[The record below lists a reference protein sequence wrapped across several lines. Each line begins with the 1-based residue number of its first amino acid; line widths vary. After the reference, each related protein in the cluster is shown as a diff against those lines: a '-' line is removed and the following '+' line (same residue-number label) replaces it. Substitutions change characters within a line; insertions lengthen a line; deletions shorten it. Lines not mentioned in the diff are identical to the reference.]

1 MLDYTVP
8 TNASPHKSHGGIRLS
23 MILPASSSPSAAR
36 MLSQPSTPV
45 HEHSAGNDTM
55 SAGKCIIVH
64 HFQPKTALVSV
75 SELVAINFTYT
86 DDVTSDASLVQLR
99 LNVAGEYIP
108 ASVRS
113 GPNNTLNMHAVVP
126 SKTLSQSGQSLQLSV
141 HAFRNGHLFDACD
154 FGELIVEGQGRKSSS
169 SGSGHRTESFH
180 PSDDVSRPSTPT
192 RPPRT
197 VGNKR
202 ARDDDES
209 SIDNSDDE
217 FVPAAP
223 STKFRKLDTTI
234 EVAKAK
240 KKKASNLLASD
251 AVELSFV
258 NDLDSVANPVSWYV
272 ESFASSRQTL
282 MDCIQVTVRD

>member
-8 TNASPHKSHGGIRLS
+8 TNASPHKSGGGIRLS
-23 MILPASSSPSAAR
+23 MILPAFSSPSAAR

-45 HEHSAGNDTM
+45 HEHSPANDVV

-75 SELVAINFTYT
+75 SELLAINFTYT

-154 FGELIVEGQGRKSSS
+154 FGELIVEGEGRKSSS
-169 SGSGHRTESFH
+169 SGSEHHTESLILQMTYLH
-180 PSDDVSRPSTPT
+180 PARPLDPRALSGLSGPATTMSPQSTTPT
-192 RPPRT
+192 TNLSLQLPQRSS
-197 VGNKR
+197 
-202 ARDDDES
+202 ES
-209 SIDNSDDE
+209 S
-217 FVPAAP
+217 
-223 STKFRKLDTTI
+223 TR
-234 EVAKAK
+234 
-240 KKKASNLLASD
+240 
-251 AVELSFV
+251 LSKWPRRRRRGPRIFSP
-258 NDLDSVANPVSWYV
+258 L
-272 ESFASSRQTL
+272 TL
-282 MDCIQVTVRD
+282 WNCIL